1 MSKLTPIAGNEIR
14 KFSRDSMLVLVL
26 FAPILI
32 LALVR
37 LGVPLLAATLST
49 TFAFQ
54 LGAYYP
60 LIFIFFCTIF
70 PMLFGMLIGFSML
83 DEQDEK
89 VLQFIAVTPFARRG
103 YLWMKFAVPTL
114 LLLPILVGFA
124 LLSGLFDG
132 RLPRFLPLAVIMAVE
147 TPLMGMFL
155 AGYASN
161 KVEGLAL
168 GKAAGIVFALPA
180 AGYFIAP
187 PWQYLAGISP
197 MFWVMKA
204 YWATGNLQYWLSLG
218 IGLLMH
224 AGYFYLLYRKFTRK
238 VLQF

>member
-1 MSKLTPIAGNEIR
+1 MSQLTPIAGNEIR
-14 KFSRDSMLVLVL
+14 KFSRDSILLLVL

-37 LGVPLLAATLST
+37 LGIPLLAEVLSVN
-49 TFAFQ
+49 FAFQ
-54 LGAYYP
+54 LGGYYP

-89 VLQFIAVTPFARRG
+89 VLQFIAVTPFSRRG

-132 RLPRFLPLAVIMAVE
+132 HLLRFLPLAVILAGE

-155 AGYASN
+155 VGFANN

-168 GKAAGIVFALPA
+168 GKVSGIMFALPA

-187 PWQYLAGISP
+187 PWQYLLGVSP

-204 YWATGNLQYWLSLG
+204 YWAATPLPYWVSIG

-224 AGYFYLLYRKFTRK
+224 AGFFILLYRKFTRK